1 MARAIT
7 AIVTCHPMLEL
18 PRRFEKTIESRIAA
32 RTAKVE
38 KLRTQLKSF
47 NSPSFISPPW
57 LATLSK
63 PVVGVLDVEKFGYMA
78 MLAFTVFGSFWLEIV
93 LKTSVLRRWKR
104 ALISILPISTLFLIW
119 DAYAIAQGH
128 WFFNRDRMLG
138 IYGPFDIPLEEFLFF
153 IIVPMAAILTIE
165 GVTTV
170 KPHLRE
176 KEFGKEDDK

>member
-1 MARAIT
+1 
-7 AIVTCHPMLEL
+7 
-18 PRRFEKTIESRIAA
+18 
-32 RTAKVE
+32 
-38 KLRTQLKSF
+38 
-47 NSPSFISPPW
+47 

-63 PVVGVLDVEKFGYMA
+63 TNVRRSDVQKFGYMA
-78 MLAFTVFGSFWLEIV
+78 MLAFTVFGSFWLEIF
-93 LKTSVLRRWKR
+93 LKTSVLKRWRR
-104 ALISILPISTLFLIW
+104 ALISILPISFFFLVW

-138 IYGPFDIPLEEFLFF
+138 IYGPFGIPLEEFLFF

-176 KEFGKEDDK
+176 KEFGKDEEK

>member
-1 MARAIT
+1 
-7 AIVTCHPMLEL
+7 
-18 PRRFEKTIESRIAA
+18 
-32 RTAKVE
+32 
-38 KLRTQLKSF
+38 
-47 NSPSFISPPW
+47 

-63 PVVGVLDVEKFGYMA
+63 TNVRRSDVQKFGYLA
-78 MLAFTVFGSFWLEIV
+78 MLAFTVFGSFWLEIF
-93 LKTSVLRRWKR
+93 LKTSVLKRWKR
-104 ALISILPISTLFLIW
+104 ALISILPISFFFLVW

-176 KEFGKEDDK
+176 KEFGKDEEK

>member
-1 MARAIT
+1 
-7 AIVTCHPMLEL
+7 MLL
-18 PRRFEKTIESRIAA
+18 FVIC
-32 RTAKVE
+32 
-38 KLRTQLKSF
+38 
-47 NSPSFISPPW
+47 
-57 LATLSK
+57 
-63 PVVGVLDVEKFGYMA
+63 
-78 MLAFTVFGSFWLEIV
+78 GSFWLEIV
-93 LKTSVLRRWKR
+93 LKVGVLRRIKR
-104 ALISILPISTLFLIW
+104 AALSIAPVSLLFLIW

-176 KEFGKEDDK
+176 KEFGKDEVK

>member
-1 MARAIT
+1 MVAVSKIATINAVRLNI
-7 AIVTCHPMLEL
+7 L
-18 PRRFEKTIESRIAA
+18 PRLSHDLVRRLY
-32 RTAKVE
+32 V
-38 KLRTQLKSF
+38 LKFS
-47 NSPSFISPPW
+47 
-57 LATLSK
+57 
-63 PVVGVLDVEKFGYMA
+63 YMA
-78 MLAFTVFGSFWLEIV
+78 MLLFVICGSFWLEIV
-93 LKTSVLRRWKR
+93 LKVGVLRRIKR
-104 ALISILPISTLFLIW
+104 AAMSIAPVSLLFLIW

-176 KEFGKEDDK
+176 KEFGKDEK

>member
-1 MARAIT
+1 LH
-7 AIVTCHPMLEL
+7 V
-18 PRRFEKTIESRIAA
+18 
-32 RTAKVE
+32 
-38 KLRTQLKSF
+38 
-47 NSPSFISPPW
+47 SPFV
-57 LATLSK
+57 ATLSK
-63 PVVGVLDVEKFGYMA
+63 TNVRRSDVQKFGYLA
-78 MLAFTVFGSFWLEIV
+78 MLAFTVFGSFWLEIF
-93 LKTSVLRRWKR
+93 LKTSVLKRWKR
-104 ALISILPISTLFLIW
+104 ALISILPISFFFLVW

-176 KEFGKEDDK
+176 KEFGRDEEK

>member
-1 MARAIT
+1 M
-7 AIVTCHPMLEL
+7 
-18 PRRFEKTIESRIAA
+18 ESRIPIAA
-32 RTAKVE
+32 ATDEKNRTCLKRATTFACMSAPFLITLPKVDV
-38 KLRTQLKSF
+38 RRS
-47 NSPSFISPPW
+47 
-57 LATLSK
+57 
-63 PVVGVLDVEKFGYMA
+63 DVEKFGYMA
-78 MLAFTVFGSFWLEIV
+78 MLAFTVCGSFWLEIV

-104 ALISILPISTLFLIW
+104 ALLSILPISTFFLIW

-176 KEFGKEDDK
+176 KEFGKDEVK